1 MSCIQQFSDVTKN
14 YLCRFYKIL
23 DEMIEG
29 MTNAEL
35 TSSLSHNFIVQM
47 IPHHRAAIE
56 MSENLLQFTTFV
68 PLQHIAQ
75 NIINEQTKSIENM
88 QKVLSHCAR
97 LSNSEQDLCLYDRRF
112 RQITQTMF
120 SQMCNACSDNNI
132 NADFMRE
139 MIPHHQGAIK
149 MSKNV
154 LQYPIC
160 PELDSKPLLLRRK
173 KGCWRCGVCFDASEV
188 NKLPNI
194 IARVHL
200 SGSLPLPIFL
210 RVT

>member
-139 MIPHHQGAIK
+139 MIPRHQGAIK

-160 PELDSKPLLLRRK
+160 PELDSILQAIITSQEKGVLEMRRLLS
-173 KGCWRCGVCFDASEV
+173 RCRIHS
-188 NKLPNI
+188 K
-194 IARVHL
+194 
-200 SGSLPLPIFL
+200 FL
-210 RVT
+210 CR

>member
-35 TSSLSHNFIVQM
+35 TNSLSHNFIVQM

-75 NIINEQTKSIENM
+75 NIKP
-88 QKVLSHCAR
+88 KVLKTCKKSCLIVHGFQTRNRICAYMTDG
-97 LSNSEQDLCLYDRRF
+97 S
-112 RQITQTMF
+112 
-120 SQMCNACSDNNI
+120 A
-132 NADFMRE
+132 
-139 MIPHHQGAIK
+139 K
-149 MSKNV
+149 
-154 LQYPIC
+154 
-160 PELDSKPLLLRRK
+160 LRK
-173 KGCWRCGVCFDASEV
+173 QCFHKCAM
-188 NKLPNI
+188 PAPTI
-194 IARVHL
+194 I
-200 SGSLPLPIFL
+200 
-210 RVT
+210 

>member
-47 IPHHRAAIE
+47 IPHRRAAIE

-160 PELDSKPLLLRRK
+160 PELDSILQAIITSQEKGVLEMRRLLR
-173 KGCWRCGVCFDASEV
+173 C
-188 NKLPNI
+188 
-194 IARVHL
+194 
-200 SGSLPLPIFL
+200 L
-210 RVT
+210 RSQ